1 MNSPLSLQPNTVYHN
16 TYDGKQ
22 YTFKQMN
29 PDGSA
34 TMVDKDT
41 QEEYVLPPTTLQ
53 EQQINKGQGGVLKPV
68 MKTQAK
74 NEVDKVKDH
83 LLDDIN
89 SEIEEIKTHDE
100 MLKNDIKEILDDA
113 KLYNE
118 LSKDTDDDKVDI
130 IKDVNIPE
138 GPNIDT
144 IEKSDILPLN
154 IKSTHIPWSEYRKR
168 IFTLGQIERMKK
180 IKNHL
185 NKVGLTPVKK
195 DISYKQLQRDTDDS
209 GHSKV
214 NNIPVSGP
222 KGEKSMGIGLTEFPK
237 GQNRNDSVGLN
248 TGKGYNISMKEMD
261 ENHVSEREKF
271 NNEHRQYINSM
282 TIRQLR
288 ELLKGTTDEIEAV
301 ERGKGLQEERKPST
315 KTSSIEE
322 ETIARSVGLMSL
334 ADIDLVPEEESN
346 DPSIPKDA
354 PVVHKPTQKA
364 PQIPEYKEPGL
375 IEPAPKEVRVFIDKF
390 MQHYYNLHRLK
401 EELQTELEPYKRKIT
416 EIQTEKSPA
425 IDLEEKMMKEA
436 LELAYKAISITED
449 GIVHYQHELW
459 AALSRVKTIKPA
471 VTAKQIIEE
480 ARKIDQHLAEQIERL
495 EELVGSKSESKVR
508 ERFLY
513 EFPPSKSHEKRLKPE
528 SSLIKSAMESLV
540 EELNEVTKNFVS
552 LASDILK
559 AIKNLKVNFNL

>member
-1 MNSPLSLQPNTVYHN
+1 
-16 TYDGKQ
+16 
-22 YTFKQMN
+22 
-29 PDGSA
+29 
-34 TMVDKDT
+34 
-41 QEEYVLPPTTLQ
+41 
-53 EQQINKGQGGVLKPV
+53 
-68 MKTQAK
+68 
-74 NEVDKVKDH
+74 
-83 LLDDIN
+83 
-89 SEIEEIKTHDE
+89 
-100 MLKNDIKEILDDA
+100 
-113 KLYNE
+113 
-118 LSKDTDDDKVDI
+118 
-130 IKDVNIPE
+130 
-138 GPNIDT
+138 
-144 IEKSDILPLN
+144 
-154 IKSTHIPWSEYRKR
+154 
-168 IFTLGQIERMKK
+168 
-180 IKNHL
+180 
-185 NKVGLTPVKK
+185 
-195 DISYKQLQRDTDDS
+195 
-209 GHSKV
+209 
-214 NNIPVSGP
+214 
-222 KGEKSMGIGLTEFPK
+222 
-237 GQNRNDSVGLN
+237 
-248 TGKGYNISMKEMD
+248 MD

-334 ADIDLVPEEESN
+334 AEIDLVPDEESN
-346 DPSIPKDA
+346 DPSLPKDA

-364 PQIPEYKEPGL
+364 PQLPEYKEPGL

-401 EELQTELEPYKRKIT
+401 EELQAELEPYKRRIT

-459 AALSRVKTIKPA
+459 VALSRVKTIRPA
-471 VTAKQIIEE
+471 VTVKQIIEE

-495 EELVGSKSESKVR
+495 EELVGSKGESKVR

-559 AIKNLKVNFNL
+559 AIKNLKLNFNL